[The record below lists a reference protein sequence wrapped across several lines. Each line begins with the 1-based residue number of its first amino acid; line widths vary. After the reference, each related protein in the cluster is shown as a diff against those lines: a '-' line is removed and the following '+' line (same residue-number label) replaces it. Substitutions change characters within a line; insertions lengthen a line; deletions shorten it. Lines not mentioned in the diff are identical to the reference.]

1 MKVYRPVPVAA
12 GSVAVK
18 DTSDVDVRVIGIL
31 DDNLDPPL
39 MDELAKVLRDQLAD
53 HEIKMWIKPIG
64 TAPAPESLIEE
75 MAKEVHVAITG
86 VGM

>member
-1 MKVYRPVPVAA
+1 MKVYIPVPRATAA
-12 GSVAVK
+12 APLR
-18 DTSDVDVRVIGIL
+18 DTTGVDRTIIGIV
-31 DDNLDPPL
+31 DDNLDPPF
-39 MDELAKVLRDQLAD
+39 MDELATVLRDQLQGHD
-53 HEIKMWIKPIG
+53 VRVWIKPVG

>member
-1 MKVYRPVPVAA
+1 MSV
-12 GSVAVK
+12 GVAVHTAS
-18 DTSDVDVRVIGIL
+18 TSEWNGGEHFGGPGDVYYHVMRGQVTGTSPGDQV
-31 DDNLDPPL
+31 
-39 MDELAKVLRDQLAD
+39 KV
-53 HEIKMWIKPIG
+53 WIKPIG